1 MKIAVPTRGNQIDEH
16 FGHCEF
22 YTIFT
27 VENGEVLK
35 KENLGSP
42 QGCGCKS
49 NIAADLQQMGVSL
62 MLAGGI
68 GTGAINVLA
77 AHGIQVVRGC
87 SGYVDQAVS
96 QYLKGELTDSG
107 ESCNHHANQHGGHVH
122 SCNH

>member
-1 MKIAVPTRGNQIDEH
+1 MKIALPTRGNRIDEH

-35 KENLGSP
+35 KENLGSA

-68 GTGAINVLA
+68 GAGAINVLA

-87 SGYVDQAVS
+87 TGDVDQAVNL
-96 QYLKGELTDSG
+96 YLKGELADSG
-107 ESCNHHANQHGGHVH
+107 ESCNHHEHHHGEHNH